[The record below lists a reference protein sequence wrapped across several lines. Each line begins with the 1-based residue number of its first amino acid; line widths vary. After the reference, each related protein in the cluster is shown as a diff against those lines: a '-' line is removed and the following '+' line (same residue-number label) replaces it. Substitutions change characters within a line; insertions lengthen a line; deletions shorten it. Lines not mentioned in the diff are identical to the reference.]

1 MVKSFRISTRTAK
14 LLFSI
19 YILVFIGQTTATV
32 GLWVQRGMQSSFP
45 GDAGIYIMKISK
57 FQIFRLIKIDKM
69 LWICDITLQAGWS
82 YRPVGRSRNLGEIF
96 VHLCHF
102 SIIPTWSGLK
112 FRINIIVSFSAL
124 IFALIIITFPNE
136 HDNKYDNRFNFKT
149 HLDVQKALHTNI
161 DG

>member
-1 MVKSFRISTRTAK
+1 MREFCEFVTSLCKQAGHID
-14 LLFSI
+14 
-19 YILVFIGQTTATV
+19 
-32 GLWVQRGMQSSFP
+32 LWV
-45 GDAGIYIMKISK
+45 A
-57 FQIFRLIKIDKM
+57 
-69 LWICDITLQAGWS
+69 
-82 YRPVGRSRNLGEIF
+82 VRNLGEIF